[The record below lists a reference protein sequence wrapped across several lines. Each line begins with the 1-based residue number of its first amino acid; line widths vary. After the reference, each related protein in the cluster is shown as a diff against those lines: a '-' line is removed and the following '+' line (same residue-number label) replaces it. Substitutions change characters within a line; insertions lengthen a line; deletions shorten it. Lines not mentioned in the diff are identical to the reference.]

1 MVEDGSPW
9 KKWLADIRAAI
20 PISLEAMI
28 AILVLIMV
36 LTVMAIEQIREPN
49 KVVCGR
55 LSICTSPL
63 PSTVNPPSDF

>member
-9 KKWLADIRAAI
+9 KKWLAEIRAAI
-20 PISLEAMI
+20 PISLEAMV

-49 KVVCGR
+49 
-55 LSICTSPL
+55 
-63 PSTVNPPSDF
+63 